1 MSEYFSTQASVQA
14 KVTALDIQLWLDP
27 NDTGSIDEDA
37 LKSALSGAKGEV
49 LSYVE
54 PRYGSTIVDA
64 WDSTT
69 RPDYIGEISD
79 WITLYKTLPG
89 HSAEHPVA
97 LRLYDESMAKLQKVA
112 NYELMIPG
120 IDFESGQENT
130 TTRKRYLECTDVDAE
145 AGYCN
150 PCAYEYI

>member
-1 MSEYFSTQASVQA
+1 MSVYFSTEESVQA
-14 KVTALDIQLWLDP
+14 KVTALDVQFWLDP
-27 NDTGSIDEDA
+27 DGDGNIDEDA
-37 LKSALSGAKGEV
+37 LTSALSEAKGEI

-54 PRYGSTIVDA
+54 PRYGNSITDD

-69 RPDYIGEISD
+69 RPDFIGEISD

-97 LRLYDESMAKLQKVA
+97 LRLYNESIAKLLKIF

-120 IDFESGQENT
+120 LIENGQENN
-130 TTRKRYLECTDVDAE
+130 TTRVRYLECTNADAE
-145 AGYCN
+145 AGYCD
-150 PCAYEYI
+150 PCAYKYK